1 MTDKRAKFDGGQ
13 AWTEA
18 MNLLRSRREILLTL
32 TGFFLMLPMLVLLM
46 LRWPELGQEN
56 SAATV
61 AGWNRWTEANSL
73 WLLLVALIG
82 SFGRLA
88 MLILIYD
95 GKRPTVGEALGG
107 AARLFLWFYLAGLLV
122 SLAQYAGFLLFVLP
136 GLYLMGRLFVV
147 EPALVAERLTS
158 PLKALARSFEITRGN
173 GWRIFA
179 VSAIVVLGAFIFLLA
194 VSTVVGVLAAL
205 FQAEGLGLFLSAFI
219 CASVFSG
226 IYLLLL
232 LLSVSAYGQLAD
244 DRHVRGRVLG

>member
-1 MTDKRAKFDGGQ
+1 MTDKRATFDGGR
-13 AWTEA
+13 AWSEA
-18 MNLLRSRREILLTL
+18 MAMLRARREILLTL

-46 LRWPELGQEN
+46 LRWPELGNES

-61 AGWNRWTEANSL
+61 AGWNSWTEANSL

-95 GKRPTVGEALGG
+95 RARPTVGEALGG
-107 AARLFLWFYLAGLLV
+107 AGRLFLWFYLAGLLT
-122 SLAQYAGFLLFVLP
+122 SLAQYGGFLLFVLP

-147 EPALVAERLTS
+147 EPVLVAEGLAS
-158 PLKALARSFEITRGN
+158 PLRALARSFEVTRGN

-205 FQAEGLGLFLSAFI
+205 FQLSGLGLFLSALI

-226 IYLLLL
+226 IYLLLM
-232 LLSVSAYGQLAD
+232 LLSVSAYRQLAD
-244 DRHVRGRVLG
+244 DRHVRRGVVG